1 MTTPATATSPSP
13 LFQVEEDLTS
23 KRWDEA
29 ADIIYKLCNERYSGP
44 LTDLGIT
51 EGDITDAVIYPD
63 DREPLLRTCSTQKKN
78 LITEIISAAIER
90 ARDSD
95 PFNIVGETP
104 DLEFVYADADDHVNE
119 IAELYSYTE
128 EYEFFANKSAFEELM
143 AEYGYPT
150 KWNELSESRRAQAAL
165 RLLDGIEMSPHD
177 QRMRSVRA
185 VLYILQGTFAECLTL
200 EEQPRR
206 SRDAVFLFCR
216 LGLFPTMVQLLF
228 MEVERVLTQRDVCR
242 NTSAATSA
250 MRTPAVTIGDSTDL
264 RLILSTLYIFVEV
277 MRVAPEPD
285 TEEMRQERETFI
297 SDLVNRWCD
306 PGNQPVLGDDL
317 FAVSLLHMV
326 TKFCLGTAPH
336 FPIKKILLL
345 LWKTLLI
352 TLGGI
357 EVQSRLKKQ
366 YREAAGLPPPPDDTL
381 EVTRTM
387 RAASPPASAADLI
400 EAQQQQQHRDMF
412 RSNTKR
418 SLVKQSS
425 MDDSM
430 ANFLEGEQRS
440 QVFFEREGGADEDFD
455 ENSGSGNNSGEG
467 PIEEEEPRPPTPR
480 PSTPQPAPT
489 ATEGEDAS
497 KGLPWV
503 PKVRQKDIK
512 LFLDNTRLKFI
523 GYQLP
528 NDLTTLAGLPQPIHE
543 GLKVLQQ
550 HMYISLADVQI
561 EEEEERLKH
570 PLHHKAK
577 PIPQCATELL
587 YQGMLPNLPQYMIG
601 LLKILLAS
609 APTSKAK
616 TESINILTDVLPDEM
631 PTRGTGH
638 DNHVL
643 KEFWC
648 RMSVLQSMKLGIDV
662 NRHKEIVVKAVSSI
676 LLLLLKHLKLNHIY
690 QFEYTSQQLM
700 FANCIP
706 LVLKFFNQNI
716 TNYVSGKNNISLI
729 DFPTCVIGE
738 QAELTA
744 ETLEIGDQQGYCWRN
759 LFSCINLLR
768 VLNKLTKWKHSRI
781 MMLVVFKSAPILKRA
796 LKVKHA
802 MLQLYVL
809 KLLKMQTKYLG
820 RQWRKTN
827 MKTISAIYQK
837 VRHRLNDDWAFGND
851 LDARPWD
858 FQAEEFALQAS
869 ITRFHAARYDRSG
882 GAAAGPDLEP
892 VDNNF
897 LSVLGRDIEL
907 TAEFKTNYER
917 WLAREVF
924 QVSVD
929 WDQLLNP
936 ATCQP

>member
-1 MTTPATATSPSP
+1 MT
-13 LFQVEEDLTS
+13 
-23 KRWDEA
+23 
-29 ADIIYKLCNERYSGP
+29 
-44 LTDLGIT
+44 
-51 EGDITDAVIYPD
+51 
-63 DREPLLRTCSTQKKN
+63 
-78 LITEIISAAIER
+78 SAC
-90 ARDSD
+90 
-95 PFNIVGETP
+95 V
-104 DLEFVYADADDHVNE
+104 
-119 IAELYSYTE
+119 
-128 EYEFFANKSAFEELM
+128 
-143 AEYGYPT
+143 
-150 KWNELSESRRAQAAL
+150 
-165 RLLDGIEMSPHD
+165 
-177 QRMRSVRA
+177 RSRA

-228 MEVERVLTQRDVCR
+228 MEVE

-277 MRVAPEPD
+277 MRLS
-285 TEEMRQERETFI
+285 EER
-297 SDLVNRWCD
+297 SLAGVWCD

-631 PTRGTGH
+631 P
-638 DNHVL
+638 
-643 KEFWC
+643 
-648 RMSVLQSMKLGIDV
+648 MSVLQSMKLGIDV

-837 VRHRLNDDWAFGND
+837 VRHRLNDDWAFGNAGDVPPD